1 MSETATTPRKPLVGT
16 RIGNV
21 VSDARDQTIK
31 VEVNYRE
38 KDAKYGKYIKRRS
51 TFHVHDPAN
60 AAVNG
65 DLVEIA
71 PCRPISK
78 TKNWRLVK
86 VLEQAAD
93 RTHD

>member
-1 MSETATTPRKPLVGT
+1 MSESTASTRKPLVGT
-16 RIGNV
+16 KIGNV
-21 VSDARDQTIK
+21 VSDKRDQTIK

-38 KDAKYGKYIKRRS
+38 KDPKYGKYIKRRS
-51 TFHVHDPAN
+51 TFHVHDPN
-60 AAVNG
+60 NEAASG

-78 TKNWRLVK
+78 TKNWRLLK
-86 VLEQAAD
+86 VLEQAES